1 MLRIGSSVKIWYIL
15 FITAVRL
22 RSHQDHTVPR
32 SLNASRPMNEH
43 DVNAN
48 LQILSASFV
57 NHKFLPEY
65 KDSFPPHTSSN
76 GQLLKPIDCDANVP
90 RVSCVSP
97 MLSKMHRYI
106 L

>member
-1 MLRIGSSVKIWYIL
+1 
-15 FITAVRL
+15 
-22 RSHQDHTVPR
+22 
-32 SLNASRPMNEH
+32 MNEH

-76 GQLLKPIDCDANVP
+76 GHLLKPIDSGANVP

-97 MLSKMHRYI
+97 MMSKMHRYI
-106 L
+106 YSFMPIFILKTWNGFSELWHSDVPFF